1 LVDSRWALWLLLC
14 ELALLGV
21 FALVDI
27 EPTGFVIIVLLIIP
41 ALVIAD
47 LLYRI
52 ASGSDD
58 DEE

>member
-1 LVDSRWALWLLLC
+1 MLC